1 MSLKKLFGSAPLLL
15 VAIALM
21 TGIAIASAINVS
33 FVPFINMAWPMAL
46 WSLLTILVVAG
57 ILVRRFAS
65 LQSGMVLLAVGVLG
79 MILWFCKQTE
89 LHSFAYDDQLRKI
102 EAVVISEPTE
112 KPKTMAVDVLL
123 TESGRKLKCYV
134 AKNERSRKLKPG
146 DGLLLV
152 TRIQPVSDFRA
163 GHFDYQRY
171 LEQQGF
177 GGQCYVAD
185 DDWQLKQVSL
195 ARISMIDR
203 ARIRCLG
210 WRHRLLVRYRL
221 LGGDDEKMMKLAD
234 DRYAVLAAMTLGDK
248 SALTKELRDTYSITG
263 ASHVLA
269 LSGLHLGII
278 YFLLS
283 WLTMGRK
290 RRWFWSQVVL
300 VIGLWTFAFMVGLPI
315 SVVRSATMFSAFA
328 LFSLGGRRPMSLG
341 VLSFAAIVILVQ
353 NPYALFDVGFRL
365 SFMAVL
371 GILLF
376 MPLFSHI
383 VSPRWVQSHW
393 LGGRLWSLMSV
404 SVAAQLGVVPLIAFY
419 FGRFSTY
426 FLLTNLVVLPA
437 AYFILCGAV
446 LMLLVPFEPLANI
459 ELGIVDGLNRILGYL
474 SQLPLASVEGLNP
487 SALQVVLCYV
497 VIGACYAIGAKL
509 LHDSQ

>member
-21 TGIAIASAINVS
+21 AGIAIASVIQVP
-33 FVPFINMAWPMAL
+33 FVPYLNVAWPMAL
-46 WSLLTILVVAG
+46 WSLLAVLVVMG
-57 ILVRRFAS
+57 LLVRRLA
-65 LQSGMVLLAVGVLG
+65 LVQSGVVLLAVGVVG
-79 MILWFCKQTE
+79 MILWFHKQAE
-89 LHSFAYDDQLRKI
+89 LHGFAYDDQLRQI
-102 EAVVISEPTE
+102 EAVVISEPAE
-112 KPKTMAVDVLL
+112 KPKSMAVDVLL
-123 TESGRKLKCYV
+123 TESGRKMKCYV
-134 AKNERSRKLKPG
+134 AKNERSRQLKPG
-146 DGLLLV
+146 DGLLLT

-163 GHFDYQRY
+163 GHFDYRRY

-177 GGQCYVAD
+177 SGQCYVGD
-185 DDWQLKQVSL
+185 NDWQLKQVSL
-195 ARISMIDR
+195 THISMTDR
-203 ARIRCLG
+203 ARIRFLG
-210 WRHRLLVRYRL
+210 WRHHLLMRYRL
-221 LGGDDEKMMKLAD
+221 LGGDEGEMMQLAD
-234 DRYAVLAAMTLGDK
+234 ERYAVLAAMTLGDK
-248 SALTKELRDTYSITG
+248 SALSKELRDTYSITG

-283 WLTMGRK
+283 WLTIGRK

-300 VIGLWTFAFMVGLPI
+300 VLGLWAFAFLVGLPV

-341 VLSFAAIVILVQ
+341 VLSFAAIVILFQ

-376 MPLFSHI
+376 MPLFSCI
-383 VSPRWVQSHW
+383 VTPRWVQSHW
-393 LGGRLWSLMSV
+393 LGGRLWSLTSV

-426 FLLTNLVVLPA
+426 FLLTNLVVLPV

-446 LMLLVPFEPLANI
+446 LMLLVPFEPLATI
-459 ELGIVDGLNRILGYL
+459 ELGVVDGLNHVLGYL
-474 SQLPLASVEGLNP
+474 SQLPLASIEGLNP

-497 VIGACYAIGAKL
+497 IIGACYAIGAKL
-509 LHDSQ
+509 LHDTQ